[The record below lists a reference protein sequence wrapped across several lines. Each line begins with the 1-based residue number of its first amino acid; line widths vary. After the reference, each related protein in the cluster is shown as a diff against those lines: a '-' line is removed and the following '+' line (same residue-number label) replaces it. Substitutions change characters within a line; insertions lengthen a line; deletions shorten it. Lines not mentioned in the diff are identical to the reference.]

1 MAALKT
7 VGYAEG
13 SQIGFTKA
21 QRRRSA
27 AGCGTLPPA
36 RYPSPTPDDCTALYN
51 MLHASEAIEKKPV
64 KSCVLSVVPGHAERL
79 TLIIV
84 IIINIMIHCI

>member
-13 SQIGFTKA
+13 SQIEFTKA
-21 QRRRSA
+21 QRGRGA
-27 AGCGTLPPA
+27 ASLHPAKYPP
-36 RYPSPTPDDCTALYN
+36 PTPDECTALYN
-51 MLHASEAIEKKPV
+51 MLHASEAIEKNPV

-79 TLIIV
+79 TIIIL
-84 IIINIMIHCI
+84 IIIN

>member
-21 QRRRSA
+21 QRRRRA
-27 AGCGTLPPA
+27 AGCGNLLPA
-36 RYPSPTPDDCTALYN
+36 KYPPPTPDDCTALYN

-64 KSCVLSVVPGHAERL
+64 KSCILSVVPGHAERL
-79 TLIIV
+79 TIITLII
-84 IIINIMIHCI
+84 IH